1 MKYFYRTVGITLA
14 IFILLLVI
22 ARVALERGE
31 VVELHTLDPQNE
43 RVVTELWVVDDAGLQ
58 YLRAGNPEDLWLARI
73 RDNYSVELTR
83 NGETRQYTAVVRVD
97 KRDRINRLMAEK
109 YTWGDSFRELL
120 SGTRA
125 HAVPVELH
133 ALD

>member
-1 MKYFYRTVGITLA
+1 MKYLYRIAGMALA
-14 IFILLLVI
+14 IFLLLLII

-31 VVELHTLDPQNE
+31 VVQLHTLDPQNE
-43 RVVTELWVVDDAGLQ
+43 RVVTELWVVDDEGLQ

-83 NGETRQYTAVVRVD
+83 KGETRQYKAVVRVD
-97 KRDRINRLMAEK
+97 KRDRINRLMADK
-109 YTWGDSFRELL
+109 YSWGDRFRELL

-133 ALD
+133 PLD